1 MSSQPLPP
9 AWVERLFERFSAA
22 FGAMKVGTMWPA
34 EDHETV
40 KALWGEQ
47 LGRFTPDTIRSALQ
61 AVVDSGRAWP
71 PTLPEFVEL
80 CRQCAVVRAQSA
92 SVDTMRLTNG
102 GSQRDDAAAG
112 VVREVIDRAAKAHP
126 SDPRFWAKRPKSAQ
140 AVRLL
145 ARGCEREPSLRPILQ
160 SLLLDPS
167 PCRSDEA
174 RAELRA
180 MAAYPP
186 SWLAEAA

>member
-1 MSSQPLPP
+1 MSNHPLPR
-9 AWVERLFERFSAA
+9 AWVDRLFARFFAVY
-22 FGAMKVGTMWPA
+22 GAVKLAGMWPQGELDA
-34 EDHETV
+34 AKTV
-40 KALWGEQ
+40 WSEQ
-47 LGRFTPDTIRSALQ
+47 LGRFQPGTIRDALQ
-61 AVVDSGRAWP
+61 ALIDSGREWP
-71 PTLPEFVEL
+71 PTLAEFVEL

-92 SVDTMRLTNG
+92 SVDTLRLTNG

-112 VVREVIDRAAKAHP
+112 VVREAIGRAAKDHP
-126 SDPRFWAKRPKSAQ
+126 SDPRFWAKHPKSAQ

-186 SWLAEAA
+186 SWHSEAA